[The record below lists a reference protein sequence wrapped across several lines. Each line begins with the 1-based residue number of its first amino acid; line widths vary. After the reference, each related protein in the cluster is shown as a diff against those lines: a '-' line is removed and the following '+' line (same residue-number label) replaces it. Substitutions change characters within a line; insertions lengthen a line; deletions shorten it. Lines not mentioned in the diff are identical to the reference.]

1 MCIPSGLNFRCAC
14 SLGYTLENGSQC
26 TEDQR
31 DKLVYTTPYGLAAS
45 LTNET
50 NTETLIRPLS
60 NLDATAIETYHASQ
74 FVFWIDG
81 LGIHR
86 MKMDGTERELILP
99 DVLSPQKLAVDWVSE
114 RIYWTDDKNG
124 VIESAD
130 FHGKLRYVLIAR
142 VEKPHALVVH
152 PVDGIIF
159 WSDLKDPKIERAGL
173 DGSNR

>member
-1 MCIPSGLNFRCAC
+1 MS
-14 SLGYTLENGSQC
+14 
-26 TEDQR
+26 
-31 DKLVYTTPYGLAAS
+31 
-45 LTNET
+45 
-50 NTETLIRPLS
+50 
-60 NLDATAIETYHASQ
+60 
-74 FVFWIDG
+74 
-81 LGIHR
+81 
-86 MKMDGTERELILP
+86 

-142 VEKPHALVVH
+142 IEKPHALVVH

-159 WSDLKDPKIERAGL
+159 WSDLKEPKIERAGL